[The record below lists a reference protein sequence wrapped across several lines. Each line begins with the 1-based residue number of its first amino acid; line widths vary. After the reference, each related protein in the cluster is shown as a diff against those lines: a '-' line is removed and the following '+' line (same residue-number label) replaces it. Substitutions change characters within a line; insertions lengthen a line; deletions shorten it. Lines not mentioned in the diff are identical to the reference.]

1 MEALFRLEE
10 PLNTEGLEE
19 SDEALECPDGE
30 LILRRDLLA
39 SGRSRLT
46 VNGSLKPQ
54 GYAKFL
60 REQLISYTS
69 QHGQQK
75 LLQAGFQ
82 DALMEYSE
90 AAILASI
97 VAEGRVPS
105 FSEIGVPAGPWVL
118 GLADSVGEL
127 RRIVTTRLMDGDME
141 GARRFFGIMEEIS
154 GEIMMLDVPDAVAPV
169 RRKQDIVRGIM
180 DRTRSDMT
188 TASMMR
194 I

>member
-1 MEALFRLEE
+1 MQGFSESIRSAAEELEGIENERETAIAGSRRVIRLSKSTIHAIHVGEDFSE
-10 PLNTEGLEE
+10 PASEMRGAV
-19 SDEALECPDGE
+19 S
-30 LILRRDLLA
+30 DLLPA
-39 SGRSRLT
+39 GSRR
-46 VNGSLKPQ
+46 VDFGPV
-54 GYAKFL
+54 
-60 REQLISYTS
+60 
-69 QHGQQK
+69 
-75 LLQAGFQ
+75 Q

-97 VAEGRVPS
+97 VAEGRIPS